1 MAAFEP
7 FQPNVSGT
15 SGLTVKVTGNAGPTS
30 VSGTLDSTAKYAPS
44 VLVVNNGTVTV
55 FVRMS
60 SEATPTAT
68 SSDVPMIAGSSRVFE
83 NEIPL
88 GKLGLAVLSSTAT
101 SNDVYFVPGQGGV

>member
-15 SGLTVKVTGNAGPTS
+15 VGLTVKVTGNAVPSS
-30 VSGTLDSTAKYAPS
+30 VSGALDSTAKYAPS
-44 VLVVNNGTVTV
+44 VLVVNNGTAAV

-60 SEATPTAT
+60 TEATPTAT
-68 SSDVPMIAGSSRVFE
+68 SSDTPVNAGSSRIFA
-83 NEIPL
+83 NEVPL

-101 SNDVYFVPGQGGV
+101 TNDVYFVPGQGGI